1 MMALCAKGFRLN
13 ILQKCLTKK
22 FGHAFDKTQDLSAF
36 SFHPLLVSIEG
47 NIGAGKSTLLKKL
60 RSTHPEWTFI
70 EEPISAWFSI
80 CNENG
85 DNILE
90 AFYKDRKRWSYTF
103 QNCAL
108 LTRYQYIE
116 EAITKHRENIVNK
129 HSKSTH
135 IFLTERCLD
144 TDYHVFTKML
154 HAEGSINSMEM
165 QLYEKL
171 LRQLQ
176 STSTKLA
183 AIIHVNTPPALCV
196 ERIKLRGR
204 NGEDSISL
212 DYLHS
217 LDKFQNQWIENTSIP
232 TCATDGSNFEEVER
246 FLMQLQ
252 STAEDAFSAI
262 ETDGPVVA
270 PRPFGSKR

>member
-1 MMALCAKGFRLN
+1 MIMAFSTSGFRLN
-13 ILQKCLTKK
+13 ILGQKHFIKR
-22 FGHAFDKTQDLSAF
+22 FGQAVDKSHGKNNL

-47 NIGAGKSTLLKKL
+47 NIGAGKSTLLKRL

-80 CNENG
+80 CNEDG
-85 DNILE
+85 ANILE

-116 EAITKHRENIVNK
+116 DAVNKYRENMVNK

-176 STSTKLA
+176 LTSTKLA
-183 AIIHVNTPPALCV
+183 AIIHVNTPPALSA
-196 ERIKLRGR
+196 ERIKQRGR
-204 NGEDSISL
+204 NGEESISL
-212 DYLHS
+212 DYLKS

-232 TCATDGSNFEEVER
+232 TCSTNGSNFDEVEQ

-252 STAEDAFSAI
+252 GTAEDVFSGI
-262 ETDGPVVA
+262 GKDGV
-270 PRPFGSKR
+270 GTKY